1 MAERT
6 RDAEDRRLDSMF
18 RSEPVDDDGF
28 SDRIVRRIRRR
39 IWIQRLALPV
49 AMLIGGAIAL
59 KPAIQLFSILS
70 RFVGAVPQDAVAAS
84 LDSMPQLPVILLA
97 GTLLVVGAV
106 TFRMFEE

>member
-6 RDAEDRRLDSMF
+6 RDAEDRLLDSMF
-18 RSEPVDDDGF
+18 QSQPIEDDGF
-28 SDRIVRRIRRR
+28 SVRVVRRIRRR

-59 KPAIQLFSILS
+59 KPAMQLFSILS
-70 RFVGAVPQDAVAAS
+70 RYLGAMPQEAVAAS
-84 LDSMPQLPVILLA
+84 LDSVPQLPMILLA
-97 GTLLVVGAV
+97 GTLLVFAAV